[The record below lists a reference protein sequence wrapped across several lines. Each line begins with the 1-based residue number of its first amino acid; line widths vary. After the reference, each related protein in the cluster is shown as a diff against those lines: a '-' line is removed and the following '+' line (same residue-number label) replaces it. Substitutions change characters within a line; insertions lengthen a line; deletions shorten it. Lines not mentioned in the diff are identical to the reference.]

1 MIDPCM
7 GSGHILVYAF
17 DVLMQMYED
26 AGYSQRDAAKSIL
39 ENNLYGLDI
48 DDRAYQLAYF
58 AVMMKAR
65 QYNRRILN
73 GGNHLPCLCHSG
85 EQQHQLRPPE
95 ISRCRHG

>member
-1 MIDPCM
+1 M

-17 DVLMQMYED
+17 DVLMQIYES

-39 ENNLYGLDI
+39 EHNIYGLDI

-73 GGNHLPCLCHSG
+73 GENTLPCLCHSG
-85 EQQHQLRPPE
+85 EQQYQPCAPE
-95 ISRCRHG
+95 IFWCGNGRY